1 MSKTNPL
8 RIKNPEF
15 SCNAP
20 YEIGLEANVEI
31 SDPKSG
37 YKFTRFS
44 TFTFRT
50 DNASGYPMQI
60 ALRINGEDEWYQQSE
75 VSEITIRICGDYEA
89 DVIKQFFQHVGLMMA
104 PMYGDTVKAVEDFI
118 ERK

>member
-1 MSKTNPL
+1 MSTSNPL
-8 RIKNPEF
+8 RLKAPEF
-15 SCNAP
+15 SCDAP
-20 YEIGLEANVEI
+20 YEFGVEANVEI

-37 YKFTRFS
+37 DKFTRFS
-44 TFTFRT
+44 TFTFCT

-75 VSEITIRICGDYEA
+75 VSEITIRICGDYET
-89 DVIKQFFQHVGLMMA
+89 DVIKQFFQHVGLMMV

-118 ERK
+118 EGK